1 MGLDPAGRPVVVT
14 GGGNGI
20 GAALAAEAARRS
32 ASAIAV
38 VDIDEAAA
46 AGVVEQLRASG
57 VDASASMADQVVA
70 DHGLPG
76 LVMANAGVMV
86 ATAPLLDMAAAD
98 VAWLLGVN
106 LHGVIHT
113 LQSFGRRLAASET
126 GGWLL
131 ATGSEHSLGVPHLFG
146 APYTASK
153 HAVLGVCDV
162 LRGELPPHVGIS
174 VVCPGLTASALW
186 NSTATRPERYG
197 GAIDGDPQAG
207 AFMETAGMAAATV
220 ASRALDGV
228 EAGSFVIPTHYNAR
242 MYAERRADELAA
254 AFDALAEID
263 TTDYDI
269 TNLVSGLM
277 SANDG
282 DEPPTA

>member
-1 MGLDPAGRPVVVT
+1 MGLDLAGRPVVVT

-57 VDASASMADQVVA
+57 VDASAYGCDVSDAAAVEAMADQVVA

-113 LQSFGRRLAASET
+113 LQSL
-126 GGWLL
+126 
-131 ATGSEHSLGVPHLFG
+131 SLIH
-146 APYTASK
+146 
-153 HAVLGVCDV
+153 
-162 LRGELPPHVGIS
+162 I
-174 VVCPGLTASALW
+174 
-186 NSTATRPERYG
+186 
-197 GAIDGDPQAG
+197 
-207 AFMETAGMAAATV
+207 
-220 ASRALDGV
+220 
-228 EAGSFVIPTHYNAR
+228 
-242 MYAERRADELAA
+242 
-254 AFDALAEID
+254 
-263 TTDYDI
+263 
-269 TNLVSGLM
+269 
-277 SANDG
+277 
-282 DEPPTA
+282 